1 MVDDNSEHVAHAWRK
16 ICLVLENDCTCS
28 IQMPEANQITEIAPY
43 AHVHTIF
50 LETLVPWIRLW
61 YYGKWIAFSITEPF
75 LCVIDAVKD
84 TDLNHTGRHF
94 YYSLHQDGSA
104 LPHHGLTLGVADPDP
119 TPWLETCFGYGPGTY
134 WVPQKLPQIYTV
146 IAYICIGKVAWFAVY
161 ICGNYETPCIPLSL
175 LLFLPV

>member
-16 ICLVLENDCTCS
+16 IGLVLENDCTCS

-104 LPHHGLTLGVADPDP
+104 LPHHGLTLGRVLRIRIPHHGWRPASDTDPGP
-119 TPWLETCFGYGPGTY
+119 TGCLR
-134 WVPQKLPQIYTV
+134 
-146 IAYICIGKVAWFAVY
+146 
-161 ICGNYETPCIPLSL
+161 NYRKSIL
-175 LLFLPV
+175 